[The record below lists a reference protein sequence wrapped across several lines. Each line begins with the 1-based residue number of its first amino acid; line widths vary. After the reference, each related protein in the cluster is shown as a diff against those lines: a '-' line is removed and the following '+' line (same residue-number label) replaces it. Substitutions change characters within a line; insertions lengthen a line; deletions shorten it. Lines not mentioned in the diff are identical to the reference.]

1 MQTTTLRSAIIGFSS
16 VFLAS
21 LLFSCTKNATDATA
35 LTAETVTSTD
45 GSPSSA
51 NENTI
56 HSVPFETT
64 VYVPCANGG
73 AGEYV
78 ELSGFINFIYQIQWN
93 NNGFTMIYH
102 DNVQRLTGVGA
113 SSGETFVATGGTNG
127 TVMGS
132 WVSDQWVGTTT
143 SKVKVVGSNTNFT
156 VTYKDRITITRDGTV
171 SVENTE
177 ITVSCN

>member
-1 MQTTTLRSAIIGFSS
+1 MQTTTIRSAIIGFTS
-16 VFLAS
+16 VLLTS
-21 LLFSCTKNATDATA
+21 LLFSCTKNATDVTA
-35 LTAETVTSTD
+35 LTPETATSADT
-45 GSPSSA
+45 SPSSA

-56 HSVPFETT
+56 HSVPFETN

-93 NNGFTMIYH
+93 DRGFTMIYH
-102 DNVQRLTGVGA
+102 DNVHQLTGVGV
-113 SSGETFVATGGTNG
+113 SSGETFIASGGTNG

-132 WVSDQWVGTTT
+132 WVSNQWVGTTT
-143 SKVKVVGSNTNFT
+143 SKVKVVGPNTNFT

-171 SVENTE
+171 TVENVN

>member
-1 MQTTTLRSAIIGFSS
+1 MQTTTLRSAIIGFFS

-21 LLFSCTKNATDATA
+21 LLFSCTKDATGV
-35 LTAETVTSTD
+35 TASTTETATSNNT
-45 GSPSSA
+45 SASSA

-56 HSVPFETT
+56 HSVPFETN

-78 ELSGFINFIYQIQWN
+78 ELSGFTNFIYQIEWN
-93 NNGFTMIYH
+93 NNAFTMVYH
-102 DNVQRLTGVGA
+102 DNVHQLTGVGA
-113 SSGETFVATGGTNG
+113 SSGETFVASGGTNG

-143 SKVKVVGSNTNFT
+143 SKVKVVGPNANFT

-171 SVENTE
+171 TVEIVN
-177 ITVSCN
+177 ITVTCK

>member
-1 MQTTTLRSAIIGFSS
+1 MQTPTLKSAIISFSF

-21 LLFSCTKNATDATA
+21 LLFSCTKNATD
-35 LTAETVTSTD
+35 LTASSTETVTSTD
-45 GSPSSA
+45 RSSSSA

-64 VYVPCANGG
+64 VYVPCGNGG

-78 ELSGFINFIYQIQWN
+78 ELSGFTNFIYQTQWN
-93 NNGFTMIYH
+93 NNGFTMTYH
-102 DNVQRLTGVGA
+102 ENVKQVTGVGV
-113 SSGETFVATGGTNG
+113 SSGEKFVAAGGTNG

-143 SKVKVVGSNTNFT
+143 SKVKVVGSNTNFF

-171 SVENTE
+171 TVEHAE

>member
-16 VFLAS
+16 LFLAS
-21 LLFSCTKNATDATA
+21 LLFSCTKNATDVTA
-35 LTAETVTSTD
+35 LATETVTSTD
-45 GSPSSA
+45 RSPGSA

-93 NNGFTMIYH
+93 NNGFTMTYH
-102 DNVQRLTGVGA
+102 DNVKEMTGIGV
-113 SSGETFVATGGTNG
+113 SSGEKFVAAGGTNG

-132 WVSDQWVGTTT
+132 WVSEQWVETTT
-143 SKVKVVGSNTNFT
+143 SKVKVVGSSANFT
-156 VTYKDRITITRDGTV
+156 VTYKDRITVTRDGNVT
-171 SVENTE
+171 VENVE
-177 ITVSCN
+177 ITVTCN

>member
-21 LLFSCTKNATDATA
+21 LLFSCTKNAADVTA
-35 LTAETVTSTD
+35 LTTETGTSADRST
-45 GSPSSA
+45 SSA
-51 NENTI
+51 NENNI
-56 HSVPFETT
+56 HAVPFETT
-64 VYVPCANGG
+64 IYVPCANGG

-78 ELSGFINFIYQIQWN
+78 ELSGFSNFIYQIQWN
-93 NNGFTMIYH
+93 NNGFTMTYH
-102 DNVQRLTGVGA
+102 ENVKQVTGVGVA
-113 SSGETFVATGGTNG
+113 SGETFVATGGTNG

-143 SKVKVVGSNTNFT
+143 GKVKVVGSETNFT
-156 VTYKDRITITRDGTV
+156 VTYKERITITRDGTV
-171 SVENTE
+171 TVENVQ

>member
-1 MQTTTLRSAIIGFSS
+1 MQTTTLRSAIMGFSS

-21 LLFSCTKNATDATA
+21 LLFSCTKNATDVTA
-35 LTAETVTSTD
+35 LTTETVTSTNT
-45 GSPSSA
+45 SPSSA

-56 HSVPFETT
+56 HSVPFETN

-78 ELSGFINFIYQIQWN
+78 ELSGFTNFIYQLQWN
-93 NNGFTMIYH
+93 NNSFTLVYH
-102 DNVQRLTGVGA
+102 DNVHQLTGVGV
-113 SSGETFVATGGTNG
+113 SSGETFVASGGTNG

-132 WVSDQWVGTTT
+132 WVSNQWVGTTT
-143 SKVKVVGSNTNFT
+143 SKVKVVGPNTNFT

-171 SVENTE
+171 TVENTE
-177 ITVSCN
+177 ITAVCD